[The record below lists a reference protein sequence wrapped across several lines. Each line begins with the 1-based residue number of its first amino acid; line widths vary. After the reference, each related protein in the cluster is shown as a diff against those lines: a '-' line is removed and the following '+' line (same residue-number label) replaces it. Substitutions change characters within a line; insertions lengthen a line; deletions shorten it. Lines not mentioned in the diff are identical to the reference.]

1 MKEVVEYNP
10 DDCKDFNI
18 YPVSNKYLDISGIR
32 IHRPFKTIIPFF
44 SSSGVVSKLESVM
57 KNERIKFDESSTDPF
72 TEVSDIQA
80 ISLSVKLIGFSLK
93 EGNGRRHKKTI
104 LRYFSNP
111 FSLSTNNDDINPL
124 LGFRLSDHLE
134 LNEEVDQTAFDKDID
149 QPAFIDLLEFKPN
162 LIFTDSVV
170 KMSIGLLCDMCFR
183 DINVF
188 ANRARKLLKDSGLK
202 LFVPIIM
209 SKKKTHDR
217 AILEFVYR
225 PEKFYLLV
233 KLYELII
240 DDFFKVNKNTRK
252 SRIDMIEEA
261 FKYIYESDMPE
272 DLFDYDESAKDLT
285 SIALNFISQEC
296 NSLYEGLYKRYYS
309 LFAKKKFDWKDLFY
323 KTFPKYKDNKKCGEI
338 THTYLPYYLKDLR
351 KTLPDYL
358 SEWIDKMD
366 KELSNI

>member
-1 MKEVVEYNP
+1 VKEVIEYNP
-10 DDCKDFNI
+10 DDFKDFNI

-57 KNERIKFDESSTDPF
+57 KNERIKFDEFSTDPF

-104 LRYFSNP
+104 LKYFSNP
-111 FSLSTNNDDINPL
+111 VSLSTNTNDKYPL

-134 LNEEVDQTAFDKDID
+134 LNEEVD

-188 ANRARKLLKDSGLK
+188 ANRARKLLIVSGLE
-202 LFVPIIM
+202 LFKPKVM
-209 SKKKTHDR
+209 KNRKTDDR
-217 AILEFVYR
+217 ATLELERR
-225 PEKFYLLV
+225 PQKFYLLV
-233 KLYELII
+233 RLYELII
-240 DDFFKVNKNTRK
+240 DHFKVNKKTVK
-252 SRIDMIEEA
+252 SRNEKIKEA
-261 FKYIYESDMPE
+261 FEYIYQLDMPE
-272 DLFDYDESAKDLT
+272 DLFIHTNQKREGNELTKDNT
-285 SIALNFISQEC
+285 SIAINLICYKFNTKFD
-296 NSLYEGLYKRYYS
+296 GLSSKYY
-309 LFAKKKFDWKDLFY
+309 LILGENVIDWKDLFFR
-323 KTFPKYKDNKKCGEI
+323 TLPKYQDNKKCGEI
-338 THTYLPYYLKDLR
+338 THSYLSYYLEDLR
-351 KTLPDYL
+351 KSLPHHL
-358 SEWIDKMD
+358 SKWIDKLY
-366 KELSNI
+366 KKLSNF